1 MGDSLGSVLSTR
13 RHQGATVSL
22 YQTSRGVS
30 TPKASPDP
38 VAREILR
45 ARHEQVQNH
54 QKLIATRNRIRM
66 LENVQ
71 LQSAKTAEHQRR
83 TAAFLSSI
91 RERQKMEVIAR
102 DKVKA
107 ERQTE
112 QLCTRIRL
120 LRDKQ
125 ERSMLISA
133 ARSRVLSEKRETVE
147 NIKRVSE
154 QLDVTIESQRD
165 MERQRNADRRRI
177 IVAESS
183 KTRQERILS
192 AESQREMLKTQ
203 YRHRLELEQ
212 KRAEEEAQSFFTLQK
227 ELEDR
232 QVLPNSKA

>member
-1 MGDSLGSVLSTR
+1 
-13 RHQGATVSL
+13 
-22 YQTSRGVS
+22 
-30 TPKASPDP
+30 
-38 VAREILR
+38 
-45 ARHEQVQNH
+45 
-54 QKLIATRNRIRM
+54 M
-66 LENVQ
+66 LEDVQ
-71 LQSAKTAEHQRR
+71 LQSARTAEQQRR
-83 TAAFLSSI
+83 TAAFLSNI
-91 RERQKMEVIAR
+91 RERQRMEVIAR

-107 ERQTE
+107 ERQNE

-120 LRDKQ
+120 LRDRQ
-125 ERSMLISA
+125 ERSVLISA

-147 NIKRVSE
+147 GIKRVSE

-212 KRAEEEAQSFFTLQK
+212 KRAEEEAQRFFALQK
-227 ELEDR
+227 ELEGRAIPSQQQSIAD
-232 QVLPNSKA
+232 N